1 MDSSPIELNEEELAV
16 LGTVIM
22 FTEKQERQE
31 IDFSEV
37 LQYLIQR
44 DYFTEF
50 KLRKLLQA
58 LQMNGYLERHGKEIT
73 FGPRTLIEFSDEA
86 RSQIAQQ
93 ANELLF

>member
-1 MDSSPIELNEEELAV
+1 
-16 LGTVIM
+16 M

-73 FGPRTLIEFSDEA
+73 FGPPTLIEYSDE
-86 RSQIAQQ
+86 SLTQIAQQ